1 MKKTRLAWIG
11 ALAAAAIALTG
22 CAADAG
28 AGGDSAD
35 AATGEPIV
43 IGVSGPLTGNQAEYG
58 KNWQEGIDIALDE
71 INGAG
76 GVDGRPIK
84 IDFQDSQGQASQATT
99 IAQRFVSDDKV
110 LAVLGDF
117 SSATSMVASPLY
129 QRGGLLQLGITNSH
143 PDFTKTGDFIFSPS
157 ITQEEDARELA
168 DGAHTF
174 GKKIAVFNLNT
185 DWGISA
191 RDIFVDQAE
200 KNGDEIV
207 YQADVEESS
216 TDFKPQLV
224 QLREA
229 KPDVVVFFTY
239 YATTSLLV
247 QQAEQ
252 AGIDEATTYVA
263 VGSNYSDEFLELA
276 GDSANGVYL
285 NTSFSTESEDEDVQ
299 KFVGAFED
307 KYGYAPNL
315 FAAYAYDGVK
325 QIAWAAENA
334 KTLDRAGIRDALRDG
349 EAIPSIIYGEASY
362 DKDRR
367 AENPV
372 FKWLVVEDGAFAPVE
387 VTGH

>member
-1 MKKTRLAWIG
+1 MKKRRVALIAALAVAATAMTG
-11 ALAAAAIALTG
+11 CSASPGSGETAAAA
-22 CAADAG
+22 D
-28 AGGDSAD
+28 
-35 AATGEPIV
+35 GEPIV
-43 IGVSGPLTGNQAEYG
+43 FGVSGPLTGNQAEYG
-58 KNWQEGIDIALDE
+58 KNWQEGIAIALDE
-71 INGAG
+71 INGSG
-76 GVDGRPIK
+76 GVGGRPIE

-99 IAQRFVSDDKV
+99 IAQRFVSDDEV

-143 PDFTKTGDFIFSPS
+143 PDFTETGDFIFSPS

-174 GKKIAVFNLNT
+174 GDRIAVFNLNT

-191 RDIFVDQAE
+191 RDIFVAQAE

-207 YQADVEESS
+207 FQADVEETS

-247 QQAEQ
+247 QQAQQ
-252 AGIDEATTYVA
+252 AGVDDATLLA
-263 VGSNYSDEFLELA
+263 VGSNYSDEFLDLA
-276 GDSANGVYL
+276 GDAAEGVYI
-285 NTSFSTESEDEDVQ
+285 NTSFTTESEEENVQSFVSAFQDE
-299 KFVGAFED
+299 
-307 KYGYAPNL
+307 YGYAPNL

-325 QIAWAAENA
+325 QLAWAAEHAENV
-334 KTLDRAGIRDALRDG
+334 DRTGIRDALRDAT
-349 EAIPSIIYGEASY
+349 AIPSIIYGEASY
-362 DKDRR
+362 DENRR
-367 AENPV
+367 AKNPV
-372 FKWLVVEDGAFAPVE
+372 FDWLVVKDGAFATVE